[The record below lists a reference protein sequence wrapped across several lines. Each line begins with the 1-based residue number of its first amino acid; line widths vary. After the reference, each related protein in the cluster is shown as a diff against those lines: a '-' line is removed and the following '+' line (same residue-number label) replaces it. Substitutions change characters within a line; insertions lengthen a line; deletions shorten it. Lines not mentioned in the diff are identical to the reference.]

1 MELVN
6 RAFVGDDIREAV
18 GELLSACADEFV
30 PPLSQRYSTSQ
41 ADLGSVQGSPFPDAY
56 FNVMRDQSIICAFE
70 GEVLAGFLS
79 YVEGYEL
86 ACLGGPSTYVTT
98 LCVAAG
104 LRRRGVASALYRHL
118 ESVVGTGVVSLRTW
132 STNVAQTEALRRLGY
147 RCVGRVVD
155 DRGPGIDT
163 MYFAKR
169 VGNAEALPSRGHGDS
184 GTGPLG

>member
-1 MELVN
+1 MRLVD
-6 RAFVGDDIREAV
+6 FTCVECSIEHQV

-41 ADLGSVQGSPFPDAY
+41 DDLGSAPGGSFPDAY

-86 ACLGGPSTYVTT
+86 ACLGHPSTYVTT
-98 LCVAAG
+98 LCVAAAQ
-104 LRRRGVASALYRHL
+104 RRRGVASALYRHL
-118 ESVVGTGVVSLRTW
+118 ERVVGAGVVSLRTW

-163 MYFAKR
+163 VYFAKR
-169 VGNAEALPSRGHGDS
+169 VGDAEALPSHGHGAS
-184 GTGPLG
+184 GAGPRG